1 MTDYIALFD
10 FDSHLYHSVYRI
22 VSISDMKA
30 LLRSEPELEYHE
42 RKQKAFDYIID
53 EAFDRMGAKTLN
65 VFEAIEETGIQIS
78 QYEFFIT
85 TCEKSIRK
93 AISPEYKAKRKKNKW
108 VSALRSKLINE
119 GTVSFSSQYEADDLI
134 YDRAKELRKEDKN
147 YIVISID
154 KDLKQI
160 EGFHYDYY
168 PIKELNTET
177 GLKEFIRH
185 KGLSYTSEFESRYM
199 IAKQM
204 LSGDSGDGVQGLKG
218 IGEKRAEKILEGKKS
233 HFTLLLAVIRT
244 YVKHYDSEYLE
255 PLMCN
260 FRLLKLGKDL
270 EL

>member
-30 LLRSEPELEYHE
+30 LVRSEPELEYHE

-85 TCEKSIRK
+85 TCEKSKRK
-93 AISPEYKAKRKKNKW
+93 AISPEYKKKKKKNKW